1 MSVLIFYR
9 LIFINNRTEDC
20 ELLFI
25 FFINKYICV
34 FLGSVI
40 KAWDLGI
47 ATMKKGELAKFTCK
61 PKYAYGEAGSLP
73 KIPPNATLIFE
84 VELVSWKGMAQGS

>member
-20 ELLFI
+20 ELLL
-25 FFINKYICV
+25 FFFKFFNFFV